1 MNSEF
6 GNLNSEPPALRVS
19 AGRTY
24 PVFIKLEGQPC
35 LVVGGGLVAE
45 RKVRSLLEAG
55 AWVRVI
61 SPGLSG
67 ALQTLADAGEIEYR
81 PGTYRPGDVE
91 GAFLVISAT
100 NDAEV
105 NRLVARD
112 CTARR
117 ILLNAVD
124 DPEHCNFYVP
134 ATVRRGDLAIAISTG
149 GQSPLLARKIR
160 EQLEKEF
167 GAHYGDYLA
176 LLGEIRHNIIRNVA
190 DPVKKAQLLEAL
202 ATPEILDALRNRD
215 YDMVKELV
223 NRVDYRGG
231 S

>member
-1 MNSEF
+1 
-6 GNLNSEPPALRVS
+6 
-19 AGRTY
+19 
-24 PVFIKLEGQPC
+24 

-55 AWVRVI
+55 ARVRVI
-61 SPGLSG
+61 SPGLSS
-67 ALQTLADAGEIEYR
+67 ALQTLVDAGEIEYR
-81 PGTYRPGDVE
+81 PGIYRSGDVE

-100 NDAEV
+100 NDSEV

-160 EQLEKEF
+160 EQLEREF

-176 LLGEIRHNIIRNVA
+176 LLGGIRHNIIRNVA
-190 DPVKKAQLLEAL
+190 DPVQKAQLLEAL

-215 YDMVKELV
+215 YDRVKELV
-223 NRVDYRGG
+223 NRVDHCGG